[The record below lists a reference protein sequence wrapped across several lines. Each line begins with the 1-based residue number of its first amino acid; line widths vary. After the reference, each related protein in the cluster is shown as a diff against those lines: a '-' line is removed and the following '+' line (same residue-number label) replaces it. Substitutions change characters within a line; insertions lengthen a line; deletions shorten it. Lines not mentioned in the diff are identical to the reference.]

1 MGQGSGRDRW
11 GGAGASVPGLKSSPL
26 QDGGSECGGQVRAR
40 GPGLGSC
47 VQTENVLINE
57 M

>member
-11 GGAGASVPGLKSSPL
+11 GGAGASVPGLMSSPL
-26 QDGGSECGGQVRAR
+26 QDGGSECGGQVRAG
-40 GPGLGSC
+40 GPGLGLC
-47 VQTENVLINE
+47 VQKENVLVNE